1 MRVRT
6 KQCRIGAVSSFLA
19 RVIQNKH
26 WECSMASKSD
36 YLRQLRG
43 IRSHRE
49 AAGRVLQN
57 KATLLADLSNFYCFL
72 WHLEGILVM

>member
-1 MRVRT
+1 MRART
-6 KQCRIGAVSSFLA
+6 KKMQIGSCPILFELVM
-19 RVIQNKH
+19 QNIGNAAWH
-26 WECSMASKSD
+26 KSQD

-57 KATLLADLSNFYCFL
+57 KATLLADLSNFSAFCG
-72 WHLEGILVM
+72 LEGILVM